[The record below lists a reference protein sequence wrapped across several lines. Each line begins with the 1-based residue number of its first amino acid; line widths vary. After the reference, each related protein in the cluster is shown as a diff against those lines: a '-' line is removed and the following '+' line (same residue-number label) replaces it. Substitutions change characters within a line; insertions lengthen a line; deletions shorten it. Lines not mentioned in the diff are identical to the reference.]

1 MTQRAIIED
10 VIIRKGDF
18 LQGPDHKTPAP
29 ESPDRGSQTT
39 GSPSSARKKPR
50 TKVRTST
57 RKQDRAAATRKCIAT
72 GLAGPK
78 HRLIRFVVGPEGEIT
93 PDLGEKLPGRGLWVT
108 SDRAALEKAASRGL
122 FARAAKAKV
131 SVPAGLVDSVQGLL
145 EARVLDRIGH
155 VRKAGLALSG
165 FEKVVD
171 CVEKGRALVL
181 LEASDGAAD
190 GRERLLRQVKRRV
203 EGHKQLIHVA
213 GLLNSAE
220 LSLAFGQQHVIHAAL
235 KTAPVTNMAWRDL
248 VRLSGFRP
256 MVPSAWSVP
265 DGIGD
270 DAIADP
276 EA

>member
-1 MTQRAIIED
+1 MQSSGASQRL
-10 VIIRKGDF
+10 RQNGQK
-18 LQGPDHKTPAP
+18 
-29 ESPDRGSQTT
+29 
-39 GSPSSARKKPR
+39 SARKKPR
-50 TKVRTST
+50 TGT
-57 RKQDRAAATRKCIAT
+57 RKQDRAAAERKCLVT
-72 GLAGPK
+72 GAPGPK
-78 HRLIRFVVGPEGEIT
+78 HKMIRFVVGPDGDVI

-108 SDRAALEKAASRGL
+108 SDRASIEKAASGG
-122 FARAAKAKV
+122 FFSRAAKRKV
-131 SVPAGLVDSVQGLL
+131 QASDGLADRVQELL
-145 EARVLDRIGH
+145 ERRVLDRIGH
-155 VRKAGLALSG
+155 VRKAGFAISG
-165 FEKVVD
+165 FEKVAD

-265 DGIGD
+265 GGIDD
-270 DAIADP
+270 DAAKDVDADP

>member
-1 MTQRAIIED
+1 M
-10 VIIRKGDF
+10 
-18 LQGPDHKTPAP
+18 QGPDHKTPALQSTDTDEQGP
-29 ESPDRGSQTT
+29 VEPVTDKQVSG
-39 GSPSSARKKPR
+39 ARKPR

-72 GLAGPK
+72 GTSGPK
-78 HRLIRFVVGPEGEIT
+78 HRLIRFVVGPDNEVT

-108 SDRAALEKAASRGL
+108 SDRACLEKAASRGL
-122 FARAAKAKV
+122 FARAAKARV
-131 SVPAGLVDSVQGLL
+131 SVPAGLVDTVQGLL

-165 FEKVVD
+165 FEKVAD
-171 CVEKGRALVL
+171 CVEKGRVLVL

-190 GRERLLRQVKRRV
+190 GRERLLRQVKRRA
-203 EGHKQLIHVA
+203 EGHKQLIHVS

-265 DGIGD
+265 GGVSD
-270 DAIADP
+270 DVPKDVDAVPEADP

>member
-1 MTQRAIIED
+1 M
-10 VIIRKGDF
+10 
-18 LQGPDHKTPAP
+18 QGPDHKTPAR
-29 ESPDRGSQTT
+29 ESTETGSQDTGDQD
-39 GSPSSARKKPR
+39 GSPQNGGARKPR

-57 RKQDRAAATRKCIAT
+57 RKQDRAAAERKCIAT
-72 GLAGPK
+72 GASGPK
-78 HRLIRFVVGPEGEIT
+78 HRLIRFVVGPDNEVT

-108 SDRAALEKAASRGL
+108 SDRASLEKAASGGL
-122 FARAAKAKV
+122 FARAAKTRV

-155 VRKAGLALSG
+155 VRKAGLALNG
-165 FEKVVD
+165 FEKVAD

-235 KTAPVTNMAWRDL
+235 KTDPVTNMAWRDL

-265 DGIGD
+265 GGIDD
-270 DAIADP
+270 DAARDVDADP